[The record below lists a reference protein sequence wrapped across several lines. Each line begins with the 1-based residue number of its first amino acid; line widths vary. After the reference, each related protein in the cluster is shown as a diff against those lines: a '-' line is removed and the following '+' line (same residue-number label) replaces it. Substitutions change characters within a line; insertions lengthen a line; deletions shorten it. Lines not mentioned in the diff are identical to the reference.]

1 MRKLVEFQILDKNAE
16 HYGVSIS
23 ELMQNAGN
31 ELSKYIMENY
41 STEAVITIVCGKGN
55 NGGDGFVCA
64 FNLIDVGFKVNIL
77 IAEPPSSKI
86 SIPYYKKLENR
97 LTEISFLSK
106 FKDETGLLVDCLLG
120 SGITGNPR
128 QPYDEYIEEINNFEN
143 ILSVDVPSGFLSQ
156 CSVKPGITI
165 TFHDLKE
172 GMNEENCGEI
182 VIRDVGIP
190 EEIELKTG
198 PGELLL
204 YPKWNPKKHKGQN
217 GKVAVVGGGPFK
229 GAPALAGLGAYRG
242 GADLVH
248 VFVPES
254 SYQSVSGFIPE
265 LIVHSCAGDLID
277 SNCVDQIKSL
287 NIEFDSYVI
296 GPGIGKN
303 SLTKGAI
310 QLMIDT
316 FENIVLDADAIEDYN
331 FSDNILVTP
340 HAGEIGRLVS
350 DKSED
355 SMVNFAKEN
364 SLTILMKGEQDII
377 TDGNQIKYN
386 STGHARMAVGGTG
399 DVLAGLCGAL
409 LAKGLT
415 PFESGRLAAYSIG
428 LAGESAYQEFGSGFL
443 PTDLA
448 LSLSK
453 ILEG

>member
-1 MRKLVEFQILDKNAE
+1 MRKLVEFQVLDKNVE

-31 ELSKYIMENY
+31 EISKYVIENY
-41 STEAVITIVCGKGN
+41 SSEDIITIICGKGN

-64 FNLIDVGFKVNIL
+64 SNLIDAGFNVNIF
-77 IAEPPSSKI
+77 ITESPSSKI
-86 SIPYYKKLENR
+86 SIPYYKNLEDKV
-97 LTEISFLSK
+97 TDISFLSN
-106 FKDETGLLVDCLLG
+106 FKEETELLVDCLLG
-120 SGITGNPR
+120 SGIVGSPR
-128 QPYDEYIEEINNFEN
+128 SPYDEYIDVINSFEN
-143 ILSVDVPSGFLSQ
+143 ILSVDVPSGFLSE
-156 CSVKPGITI
+156 CSVRPRSTI
-165 TFHDLKE
+165 TFHDLKD
-172 GMNEENCGEI
+172 GMNEDNCGEI
-182 VIRDVGIP
+182 ILRGVGIP
-190 EEIELKTG
+190 EEIEQKTG

-204 YPKWNPKKHKGQN
+204 YPRWNPKKHKGQN
-217 GKVAVVGGGPFK
+217 GKVAIIGGGPFK
-229 GAPALAGLGAYRG
+229 GAPALAGLGSYRG

-265 LIVHSCAGDLID
+265 LIVHSCPGDIID
-277 SNCVDQIKSL
+277 RNSVEQIKSM
-287 NIEFDSYVI
+287 NIDFDSYVI

-303 SLTKGAI
+303 SLTKEAI
-310 QLMIDT
+310 QLMIDA

-331 FSDNILVTP
+331 FSGNILVTP

-350 DKSED
+350 DKSD
-355 SMVNFAKEN
+355 TGLKSFSKKN
-364 SLTILMKGEQDII
+364 SLTILMKGKEDMI
-377 TDGNQIKYN
+377 TDGKEIKYN
-386 STGHARMAVGGTG
+386 FTGHARMAVGGTG
-399 DVLAGLCGAL
+399 DVLAGFCGAL